1 MIPLSSQQQ
10 LWSRRFL
17 FVTANLLILIVA
29 YLLFVAPIESLVEER
44 TDTLTQRQATLARYK
59 SISGQEAAVRSFANQ
74 VADNNAHGELIGGSN
89 PGIIAANLQARL
101 KMLSERANVSV
112 RSIQMLPPKTVHG
125 VTLVGARL
133 DVSAATEPLHALA
146 RALEG
151 ETPLLF
157 VIAATLRGQA
167 GFWGRPA
174 DEASKTEPTIEAQF
188 DVYGGALGKE
198 QP

>member
-1 MIPLSSQQQ
+1 MITLSRQQQ

-17 FVTANLLILIVA
+17 FVTANLLVLIVA
-29 YLLFVAPIESLVEER
+29 YLLFVAPIESIVEER
-44 TDTLTQRQATLARYK
+44 ADALAQQQATLARYK
-59 SISGQEAAVRSFANQ
+59 SISGQEAAVHAFAKQ
-74 VADNNAHGELIGGSN
+74 VAENNAHGELIGGSN

-101 KMLSERANVSV
+101 KTLSESANVSV
-112 RSIQMLPPKTVHG
+112 RSVQMLPPKSVHG

-133 DVSAATEPLHALA
+133 DVSGATEPLHALA
-146 RALEG
+146 RALEA
-151 ETPLLF
+151 ETPMLF
-157 VIAATLRGQA
+157 VMAASLRGQA

-174 DEASKTEPTIEAQF
+174 EDANKTEPAIEAQF

>member
-1 MIPLSSQQQ
+1 MNRLSSQQR

-17 FVTANLLILIVA
+17 FLTGNLVLVLVV
-29 YLLFVAPIESLVEER
+29 YLLFIAPIESMVEESL
-44 TDTLTQRQATLARYK
+44 DVLTQRQATLARYK
-59 SISGQEAAVRSFANQ
+59 SIAGQDAAVRAFANQ
-74 VADNNAHGELIGGSN
+74 VAENNAHGELIGGAN

-101 KMLSERANVSV
+101 KALSERANVSV
-112 RSIQMLPPKTVHG
+112 RSIEMLPPKTLHG
-125 VTLVGARL
+125 VALVGARL

-157 VIAATLRGQA
+157 VLAATLRGQA
-167 GFWGRPA
+167 VFWGRPA
-174 DEASKTEPTIEAQF
+174 DDSNKTDPTIEAQF

>member
-1 MIPLSSQQQ
+1 MISLSSQQQ

-17 FVTANLLILIVA
+17 FVTANLLILFVA
-29 YLLFVAPIESLVEER
+29 YLLFVAPIESLLEER
-44 TDTLTQRQATLARYK
+44 SDALTQRQATLARYK
-59 SISGQEAAVRSFANQ
+59 SISSQEAAVRTFANQ
-74 VADNNAHGELIGGSN
+74 VAENNAHGELIAGSN

-101 KMLSERANVSV
+101 KMLSERTDVSV

-133 DVSAATEPLHALA
+133 DVSASTEPLHAFA
-146 RALEG
+146 RALER

-167 GFWGRPA
+167 GFWGMPA
-174 DEASKTEPTIEAQF
+174 GDASKSEPTIEAQF

>member
-1 MIPLSSQQQ
+1 MTSLGSQQR

-17 FVTANLLILIVA
+17 FLTANLVIVLVA
-29 YLLFVAPIESLVEER
+29 YLLFVAPIESMVEER
-44 TDTLTQRQATLARYK
+44 ADALAQRQATLARYK
-59 SISGQEAAVRSFANQ
+59 SIAGQEAAVRAFAGQ
-74 VADNNAHGELIGGSN
+74 VAENNAHGELIGGSN
-89 PGIIAANLQARL
+89 PGIIAANLQAHL
-101 KMLSERANVSV
+101 KMLAERADVSV
-112 RSIQMLPPKTVHG
+112 RSVEMLPPKTIHG

-151 ETPLLF
+151 ETPRLF
-157 VIAATLRGQA
+157 VLAATLRGQTV
-167 GFWGRPA
+167 FWGRPA
-174 DEASKTEPTIEAQF
+174 DDATKAEPTIEAQF